1 MGRAR
6 NADHD
11 LHELRRTGSADYE
24 YNPDK
29 TLLRDTIDAISRKQ
43 AYDPVLDKINSLVWD
58 GVPRLT
64 TWLSIVCHVPLDTYH
79 AAVGKILIGG
89 IVKRARHPGVKHDFV
104 PVLTGPQRK
113 GKSTLCEILATDVD
127 WFLENLDMDA
137 RPQDFIPQMAGKLVI
152 ELAEFDGI
160 TGKKASAHLKAFI
173 STKNDNFT
181 RKYNAYAS
189 DQRRRCVFIA
199 TANDFKPLVDATGN
213 TRYFPVQC
221 DRPLDLEWLRA
232 NVEQL
237 IAEAAH
243 LEVQGETFALP
254 PGLYEVAAAR
264 QEGARSQ
271 PDYEVLLRRWFAP
284 EEPEGVPPE
293 IAKLM
298 RQPEFVITADIYKM
312 LRDELRRQVYPNAV
326 AAVMRDLGFVPDDQK
341 IKGRKEAIWR
351 RGKWTA
357 GGAGMWQHKLLVV
370 PGGGQKFGRERIP
383 TGFEGMRPP
392 PPPSPR

>member
-1 MGRAR
+1 M
-6 NADHD
+6 
-11 LHELRRTGSADYE
+11 
-24 YNPDK
+24 
-29 TLLRDTIDAISRKQ
+29 
-43 AYDPVLDKINSLVWD
+43 
-58 GVPRLT
+58 
-64 TWLSIVCHVPLDTYH
+64 
-79 AAVGKILIGG
+79 
-89 IVKRARHPGVKHDFV
+89 
-104 PVLTGPQRK
+104 
-113 GKSTLCEILATDVD
+113 
-127 WFLENLDMDA
+127 
-137 RPQDFIPQMAGKLVI
+137 
-152 ELAEFDGI
+152 
-160 TGKKASAHLKAFI
+160 
-173 STKNDNFT
+173 
-181 RKYNAYAS
+181 
-189 DQRRRCVFIA
+189 
-199 TANDFKPLVDATGN
+199 
-213 TRYFPVQC
+213 QC

-243 LEVQGETFALP
+243 LEGAGRDVRL
-254 PGLYEVAAAR
+254 AAR
-264 QEGARSQ
+264 PVRSGGRQAGGARSQ

-284 EEPEGVPPE
+284 EEPEGVSLE

-326 AAVMRDLGFVPDDQK
+326 AAVMRDLGFLLDDQK